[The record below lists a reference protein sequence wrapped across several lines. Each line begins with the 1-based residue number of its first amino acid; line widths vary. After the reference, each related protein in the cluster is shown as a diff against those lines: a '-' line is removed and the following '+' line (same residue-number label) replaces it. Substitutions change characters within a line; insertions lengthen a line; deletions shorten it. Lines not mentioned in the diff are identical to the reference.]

1 MAKQVVT
8 TITSAALVGLA
19 TLNPIGE
26 ITNLDSR
33 YVEVEV
39 AQVPRKVLINEHL
52 PFKLRISNV
61 VLDGYTRKN
70 PAGIGVAII
79 GHSNYIL

>member
-1 MAKQVVT
+1 MASRTFRTVT
-8 TITSAALVGLA
+8 GATLVGLA

-33 YVEVEV
+33 YVEVEI
-39 AQVPRKVLINEHL
+39 AQAPKKVLVNEHL

>member
-1 MAKQVVT
+1 MASQKFKT
-8 TITSAALVGLA
+8 LTGATLVGLA

-33 YVEVEV
+33 YVEVELTQ
-39 AQVPRKVLINEHL
+39 APKKVLVNEQL

>member
-1 MAKQVVT
+1 MAKQT
-8 TITSAALVGLA
+8 FKNIGGATLIGLA

-26 ITNLDSR
+26 ITNLDGR
-33 YVEVEV
+33 YVEVEL
-39 AQVPRKVLINEHL
+39 AQAPKKVLVNEHL

>member
-1 MAKQVVT
+1 MAIQKFKSVGGAT
-8 TITSAALVGLA
+8 LIGLA

-26 ITNLDSR
+26 ITNLDGR
-33 YVEVEV
+33 YVEVELV
-39 AQVPRKVLINEHL
+39 QAPKKVLVNEHL

>member
-1 MAKQVVT
+1 MAKQSFKNISGAT
-8 TITSAALVGLA
+8 LIGLA
-19 TLNPIGE
+19 TLNPIGD
-26 ITNLDSR
+26 ITNLDGR
-33 YVEVEV
+33 YVEVEL
-39 AQVPRKVLINEHL
+39 AQAPKKVLVNEHL